1 MSKIACSVYIVT
13 LNCEAWLQ
21 NTLQS
26 VQQFDEVI
34 ILDSGST
41 DRTYEIA
48 HQFENVQISHQDWQ
62 GYAGQKSL
70 ALAKCSNDWVLN
82 LDGDEVLSEGLK
94 QEIVNV
100 IQQDQIDSLITPIND
115 VFLGVPNSKHTKK
128 HAKVRFFRK
137 SKGHYDLA
145 NKVHENVIIDGESRR
160 AEHDIY
166 HYGESSI
173 FVKVEKN
180 NQYSNLKAAEKFQK
194 GKTPSLAKLIV
205 VMPLTFTKSY
215 FIRRSFLNGWRGF
228 VNSMVN
234 AFYAFL
240 KEAKLFEQ
248 SMNKDKNK

>member
-1 MSKIACSVYIVT
+1 MNKIACSVYIVT
-13 LNCEAWLQ
+13 LNCEVWLQ
-21 NTLQS
+21 RTLES
-26 VQQFDEVI
+26 VRDFDEVI

-70 ALAKCSNDWVLN
+70 ALAKCRNDWVLN

-94 QEIVNV
+94 HEIINV
-100 IQQDQIDSLITPIND
+100 IQQDQIDALITPIND

-145 NKVHENVIIDGESRR
+145 NKVHENVIVDGISQR

-180 NQYSNLKAAEKFQK
+180 NQYSELKSKEKFEK
-194 GKTPSLAKLIV
+194 GKSPNLVKLVSI
-205 VMPLTFTKSY
+205 MPLMFVKSY
-215 FIRRSFLNGWRGF
+215 FFRRNFMNGWRGF
-228 VNSMVN
+228 VGSMIN

-248 SMNKDKNK
+248 SMNKDKK